1 MAALRVPINLVGNGL
16 AAADVIGNVLNV
28 GHRSGAGRHVIVAE
42 SEHTAIGA
50 AGVVREDGFERR
62 ISLSSGAPLLAGVT
76 PRQRAGATLATVS
89 RPLARRS
96 SRLTAPAPKPAI

>member
-50 AGVVREDGFERR
+50 EASYGKTALSAGYPC
-62 ISLSSGAPLLAGVT
+62 AA
-76 PRQRAGATLATVS
+76 
-89 RPLARRS
+89 ARHCP
-96 SRLTAPAPKPAI
+96 PA